1 VFKARRLTS
10 EPDGERAGRPGR
22 DGRPRRFAT
31 ARALVKHAG
40 LAPREELSGT
50 FTGRSKHTGQGR
62 PGLRLAA
69 WRAVRGAQRA
79 NPVYQARYQHLTGRH
94 INKWLSHAPGPV
106 AARWDALRGHG
117 RLCASAN
124 DHGECPGR
132 ASPKAHNESAPAW
145 HDERVVNAVRA
156 FGCSKL
162 IIAVVS
168 LEVCAALPAIAAT
181 AEGFDAYVAVGV
193 FDRGGRKLGVLGQRA
208 SVSAGHAH
216 GSRWARARFA

>member
-1 VFKARRLTS
+1 M
-10 EPDGERAGRPGR
+10 
-22 DGRPRRFAT
+22 
-31 ARALVKHAG
+31 
-40 LAPREELSGT
+40 
-50 FTGRSKHTGQGR
+50 
-62 PGLRLAA
+62 
-69 WRAVRGAQRA
+69 
-79 NPVYQARYQHLTGRH
+79 
-94 INKWLSHAPGPV
+94 
-106 AARWDALRGHG
+106 
-117 RLCASAN
+117 
-124 DHGECPGR
+124 
-132 ASPKAHNESAPAW
+132 
-145 HDERVVNAVRA
+145 NAVRA